1 MLYNEALEN
10 LGMSLAMELRI
21 DRTKLLNALS
31 HIQQVAERKNTLEIL
46 RNVLLEAQ
54 GGGLRATAT
63 DIDTTLSQSIPCTV
77 LEPGEKTVSAF
88 MLYDIVRKLPDG
100 AEIVLTED
108 NDSIRITVGRSLFRL
123 AALPKAEFPAEDQFQ
138 VEGQCQVPAEDM
150 RALIDNS
157 LFAAAA
163 TSEVRYYL
171 NGIFLHYHSSSQ
183 VLRAVAT
190 NSHRLARHDVAPPEG
205 SGFLSDGVILP
216 RKAVAELRRLIEG
229 YDGSVLLEVGE
240 ANARFTVGSVVLA
253 CKLIAGKYPDY
264 ERVIPPL
271 EGETM
276 ILDTRIFFDGVGRVS
291 AISNA
296 SQNNG
301 IKCIVSA
308 ETMRLE
314 AVDQDQNMGQ
324 EEIQV
329 SHDIAPFEIGFNTTY
344 LLDVGQRIQGEAVQF
359 WFPRGNGAV
368 VVMNPENSAS
378 LFVLMPM
385 RV

>member
-1 MLYNEALEN
+1 
-10 LGMSLAMELRI
+10 MELRI

-31 HIQQVAERKNTLEIL
+31 HIQQVAERKNTLEVL

-54 GGGLRATAT
+54 GNTLRATAT
-63 DIDTTLSQSIPCTV
+63 DIDTTLSQTIECTIV
-77 LEPGEKTVSAF
+77 EAGEKAVSAF

-100 AEIVLTED
+100 AEIVLKAEQD
-108 NDSIRITVGRSLFRL
+108 AIKITVGRSFFRL
-123 AALPKAEFPAEDQFQ
+123 AALPKSEFPAEDQFSIH
-138 VEGQCQVPAEDM
+138 GHCHIPASDM
-150 RALIDNS
+150 RGLIENT

-171 NGIFLHYHSSSQ
+171 NGIFLHYHADSKT
-183 VLRAVAT
+183 LRTVGT

-205 SGFLSDGVILP
+205 VEFLTEGIILP

-240 ANARFTVGSVVLA
+240 ANARFTVGSVILT

-271 EGETM
+271 EGETL
-276 ILDTRIFFDGVGRVS
+276 ILDKTVFFDGVGRIS

-301 IKCIVSA
+301 IKCILGTESL
-308 ETMRLE
+308 RLE
-314 AVDQDQNMGQ
+314 AVDQDKNMGQ
-324 EEIQV
+324 EELHV
-329 SHDIAPFEIGFNTTY
+329 SHDITPFDIGFNTTY
-344 LLDVGQRIQGEAVQF
+344 LQDVGQRIQGEQVQF
-359 WFPRGNGAV
+359 WFPSNNGAV
-368 VVMNPENSAS
+368 ILIDPETPTSI
-378 LFVLMPM
+378 FVLMPM

>member
-1 MLYNEALEN
+1 
-10 LGMSLAMELRI
+10 MELRI

-31 HIQQVAERKNTLEIL
+31 PIQQVAERKNTLEIL
-46 RNVLLEAQ
+46 RNVLLEAH
-54 GGGLRATAT
+54 GNTLRATAT
-63 DIDTTLSQSIPCTV
+63 DIDTTLSQSIPCTIV
-77 LEPGEKTVSAF
+77 APGEKTVSAF

-100 AEIVLTED
+100 AEIVLKED
-108 NDSIRITVGRSLFRL
+108 NDSIKVTVGRSFFRL
-123 AALPKAEFPAEDQFQ
+123 AALPKSEFPAEDAFN
-138 VEGQCQVPAEDM
+138 VHGHCHIPAEDM
-150 RALIDNS
+150 RSLIENT
-157 LFAAAA
+157 LFAAAS

-171 NGIFLHYHSSSQ
+171 NGIFLHYHTESQ
-183 VLRAVAT
+183 RLRTVGT
-190 NSHRLARHDVAPPEG
+190 NSHRLARHDVVAPEG
-205 SGFLSDGVILP
+205 AEFLTEGIILP
-216 RKAVAELRRLIEG
+216 RKAVTELKRLIEG

-240 ANARFTVGSVVLA
+240 ANARFTVGSVILA

-271 EGETM
+271 EGETLL
-276 ILDTRIFFDGVGRVS
+276 LDKAPFFEGVGRIS

-301 IKCIVSA
+301 IKCILGADSL
-308 ETMRLE
+308 RLE

-329 SHDIAPFEIGFNTTY
+329 SHDIATFNIGFNTSY
-344 LLDVGQRIQGEAVQF
+344 LQDVGQRIQGDHVQF
-359 WFPRGNGAV
+359 WFPNGNGAV
-368 VVMNPENSAS
+368 IVMDPDTPAS